1 MKYLQIIIIIICI
14 SLMFSSKRE
23 TKLGL
28 FVVSMLCLSMFSL
41 GLGPLSSCLSLM
53 FLAYSVSEWDT
64 IMSSISKLK
73 KNNIFWIVI
82 IMIIPTIVLWLHS
95 PHLKGVAGLLKILIY
110 EIVFKY
116 FVLWIGFS
124 FALRTMNKRKIFN
137 TFLYSLVVLTIFGL
151 ANWII
156 GGAPW
161 INWMGNENY
170 DMAIKAAK
178 ERFHVYSL
186 FSNTFHY
193 GFISILSLAFF
204 YYGYINRV
212 ITNKTWYIALSMCVF
227 GIVACGNRTNW
238 ACALLLSVWMMMVLP
253 NIGKKAYFYIVLTS
267 VLFLSY
273 LFVPAI
279 AERIDIF
286 MGLFDDNSEI
296 GGSSFEMR
304 EMQYGAVLSY
314 ISNDMTFGKGY
325 QFFLMDLG
333 WGQFHSGGRVDADLR
348 GLEGVYL
355 NYLLERGIFGYV
367 SYLLFYFS
375 LFWIILKS
383 KGGKVERYMAIAVL
397 LVYVSFAHMTGELN
411 TAPIALFFIGL
422 LYRQSIDNQNLPSCN
437 ATKTDRQ
444 IVMK

>member
-1 MKYLQIIIIIICI
+1 MLT
-14 SLMFSSKRE
+14 SRRE
-23 TKLGL
+23 TKLCL
-28 FVVSMLCLSMFSL
+28 FLVSILCLSMFSL
-41 GLGPLSSCLSLM
+41 GLGPLSTCLSLM
-53 FLAYSVSEWDT
+53 FLAYSVSEWET
-64 IMSSISKLK
+64 IKSSITKLK

-95 PHLKGVAGLLKILIY
+95 PHLKGIAGLLKILTY

-124 FALRTMNKRKIFN
+124 FTLKTMNKSKIFN
-137 TFLYSLVVLTIFGL
+137 TFLYSLVVLTIFGI

-161 INWMGNENY
+161 INWLGNENY
-170 DMAIKAAK
+170 DMALKAEK

-186 FSNTFHY
+186 FSNSFQY

-204 YYGYINRV
+204 YYGHINHL
-212 ITNKTWYIALSMCVF
+212 ISKNTWYFALFMCIF
-227 GIVACGNRTNW
+227 GILACGNRTNW
-238 ACALLLSVWMMMVLP
+238 ACALLLSVWMIMVLP
-253 NIGKKAYFYIVLTS
+253 NIGKKAYFYIVTTS
-267 VLFLSY
+267 AFFLSY
-273 LFVPAI
+273 QFVPAVT
-279 AERIDIF
+279 ERVDIF
-286 MGLFDDNSEI
+286 LGLFDNNSGI
-296 GGSSFEMR
+296 QGSSFEMR

-314 ISNDMTFGKGY
+314 ISNDMAFGKGY
-325 QFFLMDLG
+325 HFFLTDLG
-333 WGQFHSGGRVDADLR
+333 WGQFYSGGRVDADLR

-355 NYLLERGIFGYV
+355 NYLLERGFFGYV
-367 SYLLFYFS
+367 TYLLFYLT

-422 LYRQSIDNQNLPSCN
+422 LYRQSIDNQKLASAVTPSKM
-437 ATKTDRQ
+437 ATYSIKT
-444 IVMK
+444 KWKNS